1 MGGISLLIWVNQ
13 SVPGGGIVTIA
24 RKANSKEMQTSQP
37 RQVVPTEL
45 LQRFDVVGPRYTS
58 YPTADR
64 FVEAFDADTYRAW
77 VAKRHLGPL
86 SRPLSLYVHLPFC
99 GSICYYCA
107 CNKVVTRSH
116 GRSAKYV
123 RYLAREIG
131 MQSELLESGRDVVQM
146 HWGGGTPT
154 FLSHAEL
161 AEMMDVVRSQF
172 RLDEKGEYSIEI
184 DPRALQAD
192 TLEVL
197 RGLGFNRI
205 SLGVQDFDADVQRAV
220 HRIQTEEQTLEA
232 MTQARRLQFRSI
244 NVDLIYGLPK
254 QHVVGFNRTL
264 DKVIDSAPDRI
275 AIYNYAH
282 LPAVFK
288 PQRRIDEADLPSA
301 ETRLQLLSLA
311 IRRLTAA
318 GYEYI
323 GMDHFARPDD
333 ELAVAQRQGR
343 LHRNFQGYSTG
354 ANCDLIG
361 LGISAIGQVGP
372 TYNQNVK
379 SLEEY
384 YDRLDRGVLPVL
396 RGVELNADDL
406 VRRAVIQCL
415 MCRFEVPI
423 ESIEIAHLVDF
434 GKYFATEIA
443 DLQPFQE
450 AGLLTLDDQWLSV
463 TPLGRFF
470 IRNICMVFDRYL
482 REGRERAGYSKA
494 V

>member
-1 MGGISLLIWVNQ
+1 
-13 SVPGGGIVTIA
+13 
-24 RKANSKEMQTSQP
+24 
-37 RQVVPTEL
+37 
-45 LQRFDVVGPRYTS
+45 
-58 YPTADR
+58 
-64 FVEAFDADTYRAW
+64 
-77 VAKRHLGPL
+77 
-86 SRPLSLYVHLPFC
+86 
-99 GSICYYCA
+99 
-107 CNKVVTRSH
+107 
-116 GRSAKYV
+116 
-123 RYLAREIG
+123 
-131 MQSELLESGRDVVQM
+131 M

>member
-1 MGGISLLIWVNQ
+1 
-13 SVPGGGIVTIA
+13 
-24 RKANSKEMQTSQP
+24 MQTSQP
-37 RQVVPTEL
+37 SQVVPTEL
-45 LQRFDVVGPRYTS
+45 LQRFDVAGPRYTS

-64 FVEAFDADTYRAW
+64 FIEAFDADTYRAW
-77 VAKRHLGPL
+77 LAKRSLGHPP
-86 SRPLSLYVHLPFC
+86 RPLSLYVHLPFC

-107 CNKVVTRSH
+107 CNKVVTRDRA
-116 GRSAKYV
+116 RSGKYV
-123 RYLAREIG
+123 RHLEREIA

-161 AEMMDVVRSQF
+161 ADVMSAIRSRF
-172 RLDEKGEYSIEI
+172 RLDEKGEFSIEI

-192 TLEVL
+192 TLELL

-232 MTQARRLQFRSI
+232 MAQARRLQFRSI

-254 QHVVGFNRTL
+254 QHVMGFNRTL
-264 DKVIDSAPDRI
+264 EKVIASAPDRI
-275 AIYNYAH
+275 ALYNYAH
-282 LPAVFK
+282 LPAIFK
-288 PQRRIDEADLPSA
+288 PQRRIDAADLPSA

-311 IRRLTAA
+311 IRRLTGA
-318 GYEYI
+318 GYDYI

-333 ELAVAQRQGR
+333 DLAIAQRQGR
-343 LHRNFQGYSTG
+343 LQRNFQGYSTG
-354 ANCDLIG
+354 AECDLIG

-372 TYNQNVK
+372 TYSQNVK

-384 YDRLDRGVLPVL
+384 YDRLDRGELPIL
-396 RGVELNADDL
+396 RGIELSADDL
-406 VRRAVIQCL
+406 VRRAVIQSL
-415 MCRFEVPI
+415 MCRFELPI
-423 ESIEIAHLVDF
+423 ESLEIAHLVDF
-434 GKYFATEIA
+434 DKYFATEIA
-443 DLQPFQE
+443 DLQAFQK

-470 IRNICMVFDRYL
+470 IRNVCMVFDRYL
-482 REGRERAGYSKA
+482 REGRERAQYSKA

>member
-1 MGGISLLIWVNQ
+1 
-13 SVPGGGIVTIA
+13 
-24 RKANSKEMQTSQP
+24 MQTSQP
-37 RQVVPTEL
+37 SQVVPTEL
-45 LQRFDVVGPRYTS
+45 LQRFDVAGPRYTS

-64 FVEAFDADTYRAW
+64 FIEAFDAHTYRAW
-77 VAKRHLGPL
+77 LAKRSLGRTP
-86 SRPLSLYVHLPFC
+86 RPLSLYVHLPFC

-107 CNKVVTRSH
+107 CNKVVTRDRA
-116 GRSAKYV
+116 RSAKYV
-123 RYLAREIG
+123 RHLEREIA
-131 MQSELLESGRDVVQM
+131 MQSELLGSRRDVVQM

-161 AEMMDVVRSQF
+161 AEVMSAIRSRF
-172 RLDEKGEYSIEI
+172 RLDEKGEFSIEI

-197 RGLGFNRI
+197 RGLGFNRV

-220 HRIQTEEQTLEA
+220 HRMQTEEQTLEA
-232 MTQARRLQFRSI
+232 MAQARRLQFRSI

-264 DKVIDSAPDRI
+264 EKVIDSAPDRI
-275 AIYNYAH
+275 ALYNYAH
-282 LPAVFK
+282 VPAVFK

-311 IRRLTAA
+311 IRRLTGA
-318 GYEYI
+318 GYDYI

-333 ELAVAQRQGR
+333 DLAIAQRQGR
-343 LHRNFQGYSTG
+343 LQRNFQGYSTG
-354 ANCDLIG
+354 AECDLIG

-372 TYNQNVK
+372 TYSQNVK

-384 YDRLDRGVLPVL
+384 YDRLDRGVMPVL
-396 RGVELNADDL
+396 RGVELSADDL
-406 VRRAVIQCL
+406 VRRAVIQSL

-423 ESIEIAHLVDF
+423 ESLEIAHLIDF

-443 DLQPFQE
+443 DLQAFQK
-450 AGLLTLDDQWLSV
+450 AGLVTLDDQWLSV
-463 TPLGRFF
+463 APLGRFF

-482 REGRERAGYSKA
+482 REGRERARYSKA

>member
-1 MGGISLLIWVNQ
+1 
-13 SVPGGGIVTIA
+13 
-24 RKANSKEMQTSQP
+24 MQASQP
-37 RQVVPTEL
+37 SQVVPTEL
-45 LQRFDVVGPRYTS
+45 LHRFDVAGPRYTS

-64 FVEAFDADTYRAW
+64 FIEAFDADTYKTW
-77 VAKRHLGPL
+77 LAKRSLVRTL
-86 SRPLSLYVHLPFC
+86 QPLSLYVHLPFC

-107 CNKVVTRSH
+107 CNKVVTRDR

-123 RYLAREIG
+123 RHLEREIA
-131 MQSELLESGRDVVQM
+131 MQGELLGKSPHVAQM

-154 FLSHAEL
+154 FLADAEL
-161 AEMMDVVRSQF
+161 ARLMEVIRSRFQ
-172 RLDEKGEYSIEI
+172 LDDKGEFSIEI
-184 DPRALQAD
+184 DPRALQSS

-197 RGLGFNRI
+197 RRLGFNRI
-205 SLGVQDFDADVQRAV
+205 SIGVQDFDPDVQRAV
-220 HRIQTEEQTLEA
+220 HRVQSEEQTREA
-232 MTQARRLQFRSI
+232 MMQARRLQFRSI
-244 NVDLIYGLPK
+244 NIDLIYGLPK

-264 DKVIDSAPDRI
+264 EKVIASAPDRI
-275 AIYNYAH
+275 ALYNYAH

-311 IRRLTAA
+311 IRRLTGA

-333 ELAVAQRQGR
+333 DLSVAQRQGR
-343 LHRNFQGYSTG
+343 LQRNFQGYSTG
-354 ANCDLIG
+354 AECDLIG

-372 TYNQNVK
+372 TYSQNVK

-384 YDRLDRGVLPVL
+384 YDRLDRGVLPIL
-396 RGVELNADDL
+396 RGIELSADDL
-406 VRRAVIQCL
+406 LRRAVIQSL

-423 ESIEIAHLVDF
+423 ESLEIAHLIDF
-434 GKYFATEIA
+434 GSYFATEIA
-443 DLQPFQE
+443 DLLAFQKI
-450 AGLLTLDDQWLSV
+450 GLLTLDDQWLSV

-482 REGRERAGYSKA
+482 REGRERARYSKA